1 MDGHSRH
8 VTSWCHEFSYP
19 LTCAVFSNRTS
30 SGSPVFDGRN
40 GWISRSPKRRAKA
53 TCCCGVSGWSRK
65 KMTL

>member
-1 MDGHSRH
+1 MDGRSRQ

-19 LTCAVFSNRTS
+19 LTSAVFSKRTS

-40 GWISRSPKRRAKA
+40 GCTSRSPKRRANA
-53 TCCCGVSGWSRK
+53 TCWCGSSGWSRK